1 MNFNSDDYDD
11 ELLRHHYEL
20 ELEILRRDLRRFA
33 QKNPIAA
40 ARMSINGD
48 GRSDDPSIERLAQSA
63 ALLHARHRLKIDDDY
78 PEFAQALTRKSY
90 PQYLRSVP
98 ACAVAQFNIEGAFDR
113 QTQWVR
119 IPRGAT
125 LLTKAKGCRFRT
137 AYDVVLAPLRISL
150 ARYAPTP
157 VAPAGLSLPADTSG
171 VLSVTFC
178 ATNRIGSGT
187 AMPDRVRVHLAG
199 QHSLVAEIIDTMLLR
214 TTSAYVQGGAGRWV
228 HLPENPIKAVGFG
241 LQDWLFTGETE
252 AGPSFAML
260 AEYFAFAE
268 RFHFVD
274 VDFGALRAAASDQ
287 TLSLHLAVA
296 HIEPDSRPA
305 QQLADLRADHFKLF
319 CTPIVNLFVKKN
331 VPLKYDPQVGVWPV
345 PVQDSDETL
354 TEMWSIDRIVTEDG
368 KRLAS
373 SSLSMTRPADDA
385 LPTWA
390 LTKYERPE
398 TPDVPDSPASPQR
411 TALVLIDAEGR
422 AVGGAGIDVL
432 RADITCSNGDLPRSL
447 GCGAPVGDLRMELQ
461 ECPVTKIALLQVPST
476 VVRLSCTN
484 GALWRFI
491 DRGTPQSL
499 TLDQTGLPALK
510 QILHQFAVLSP
521 LQPRHIDGVTALS
534 RRSVMTMIAR
544 APHPALV
551 RGIEI
556 TLEIDEQLFTGF
568 SIAVF
573 AGVMERFF
581 APYAHR
587 NSFVRLQVVSVEG
600 SRLWWGEPITGASP
614 LL

>member
-11 ELLRHHYEL
+11 EVLRHHYAL

-33 QKNPIAA
+33 EKNPGAA
-40 ARMSINGD
+40 ARMSINDD

-78 PEFAQALTRKSY
+78 PEFAQALARKSY
-90 PQYLRSVP
+90 PQYLRAVP
-98 ACAVAQFNIEGAFDR
+98 ACAVAQFDIGGAFNR
-113 QTQWVR
+113 QTEPIR

-125 LLTKAKGCRFRT
+125 LLTKAEGCRFRT
-137 AYDVVLAPLRISL
+137 AYDVVLAPLRISR
-150 ARYAPTP
+150 AQYASTP
-157 VAPAGLSLPADTSG
+157 VVPAGLSLPADTSG

-178 ATNRIGSGT
+178 ATNRIGAGA

-199 QHSLVAEIIDTMLLR
+199 QHSVVAEIIDTMLLR
-214 TTSAYVQGGAGRWV
+214 TTSAYVEGGAGRWV
-228 HLPENPIKAVGFG
+228 HLPANPIKAVGFEP
-241 LQDWLFTGETE
+241 QDWLFTGEAE

-287 TLSLHLAVA
+287 TLTLHLAVA

-331 VPLKYDPQVGVWPV
+331 VPLKYDPQAGVWPV
-345 PVQDSDETL
+345 PVQDGDETL
-354 TEMWSIDRIVTEDG
+354 TEIWSIDRVVTEDG
-368 KRLAS
+368 ERLAS
-373 SSLSMTRPADDA
+373 SALSMTRPAGDV

-390 LTKYERPE
+390 WTKYEGPE
-398 TPDVPDSPASPQR
+398 SLDAPDSPASPRR
-411 TALVLIDAEGR
+411 TALVLIAADGR
-422 AVGGAGIDVL
+422 AVGSAGIDVL

-447 GCGAPVGDLRMELQ
+447 RCGAPVGDMRMEQ
-461 ECPVTKIALLQVPST
+461 ECPITKIALLQVPSA

-499 TLDQTGLPALK
+499 NLDQTGLPALK
-510 QILHQFAVLSP
+510 QILHQFAILSP

-534 RRSVMTMIAR
+534 RRSVLTMIAR

-556 TLEIDEQLFTGF
+556 TLEIDEQLFAGY

-587 NSFVRLQVVSVEG
+587 NSFVRLQIVSVKG